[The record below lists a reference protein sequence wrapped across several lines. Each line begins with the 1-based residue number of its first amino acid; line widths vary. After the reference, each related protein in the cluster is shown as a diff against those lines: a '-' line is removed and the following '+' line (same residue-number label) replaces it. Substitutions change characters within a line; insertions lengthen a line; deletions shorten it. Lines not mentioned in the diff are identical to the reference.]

1 MKTFSKK
8 RILAA
13 VMAMLLVVG
22 ALAGCSGTG
31 TTYTYDEAAQEIS
44 ARVSKIKPIE
54 VKPTLVY
61 DEEEAPVMLSDI
73 SSFPLSVEGDGEI
86 NIEIAAATELSADA
100 PDDLMN
106 VWAKNFNS
114 QHIQVNG
121 KTASVSVRKITSGDT
136 VTHMVE
142 GDFRPDVYVP
152 STFPWGEMLEASGF
166 TLVKLTDR
174 LVGNTAGVLMKQEV
188 YDSYIEKYGEVTM
201 GKVLEA
207 SLAGDIN
214 LAMPNP
220 YSSSSGLNA
229 LAGTLYYFDPENPLS
244 DKASQKLL
252 EYQRQDPPMAPTTA
266 ALVNWAEQGIIT
278 AMVME
283 EQAYRNKPTLKN
295 FVYVPLGIRH
305 DHPVYTFD
313 YVSKEKQE
321 VARAFV
327 EYCLS
332 DEAQKIADKK
342 GFNLHDD
349 YKSQDTGLDGA
360 GYLAAQRIWKLNKDG
375 GKPVVA
381 VFVADVSGSMEG
393 DPLRALKDS
402 LLAASN
408 FINSDNYIGLVSYS
422 SKVYIDLPIERF
434 DNMQRVYFTSAVK
447 AMDKGNLT
455 ATYDA
460 VLVALD
466 MLAQKAK
473 EMPDAKMMIFVLSD
487 GNERGGTYSLSSITG
502 LVSGMEIPIYT
513 IGYNLGETG
522 ESARDDLRSLSDINE
537 ATLIDA
543 DTGTIIDQ
551 LRDLFNISM

>member
-13 VMAMLLVVG
+13 TMAMLLVVG

-31 TTYTYDEAAQEIS
+31 TAYTYDEAAQEIS

-142 GDFRPDVYVP
+142 GDFRPDMYVP

-166 TLVKLTDR
+166 TPVKLTDR

-327 EYCLS
+327 DYCLS
-332 DEAQKIADKK
+332 NEAQKIADKK

-422 SKVYIDLPIERF
+422 TKVYINLPIERF

-447 AMDKGNLT
+447 AMDKGSLT

-522 ESARDDLRSLSDINE
+522 ESARDDLQSLSDINE